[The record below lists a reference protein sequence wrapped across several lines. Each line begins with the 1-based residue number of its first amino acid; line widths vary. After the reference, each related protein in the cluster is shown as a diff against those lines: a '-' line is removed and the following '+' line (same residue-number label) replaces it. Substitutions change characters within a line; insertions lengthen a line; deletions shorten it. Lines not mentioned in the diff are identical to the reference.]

1 MRTSRKV
8 GLVLCNIQ
16 NPYEI
21 SIGKHVM
28 LLYEKDEDRTNAAA
42 HWINQGLEEEQQCIY
57 ASVHAFDKSHI
68 SSISNLSTRIK
79 NYQEHVDNNNL
90 QFINFLPYYESALIG
105 NLVLFH
111 KLKANLEKL
120 LRDLVVK
127 GKKDKIIVFAD
138 AACCLC
144 ENRSFGESEI
154 LEKWWQEVHDEWFKN
169 NYHITVI
176 CPHPN
181 LMLQTEQDTKSKI
194 ANLHDL
200 MLDLNKYDIGHLSTS
215 VEQEN
220 DMRILIVES
229 HPDLLTLYTEFLGM
243 HDIDVVV
250 TSEANECLSLVKA
263 NDFDIIILDTHLSG
277 NMEPSHLAKEIYR
290 IKTTQGIVLT
300 TTNPF
305 YRTSNAI
312 DYFRINKEDILVKPF
327 MLSNLLEVI
336 KRK

>member
-1 MRTSRKV
+1 
-8 GLVLCNIQ
+8 
-16 NPYEI
+16 
-21 SIGKHVM
+21 M

-42 HWINQGLEEEQQCIY
+42 HWINQGLEEEQLCIY
-57 ASVHAFDKSHI
+57 ASVYAFDKSHI

-90 QFINFLPYYESALIG
+90 QCINFLPYYESALSE
-105 NLVLFH
+105 NLVPFD

-154 LEKWWQEVHDEWFKN
+154 LEKWWQEVHDEWLQN

-181 LMLQTEQDTKSKI
+181 LMLQSKQDTKSKI
-194 ANLHDL
+194 ADLHDL
-200 MLDLNKYDIGHLSTS
+200 MFDLNKYDITHLSTS
-215 VEQEN
+215 IEQEN
-220 DMRILIVES
+220 DTRILIVES
-229 HPDLLTLYTEFLGM
+229 DPDLLTLYTEFLDGC
-243 HDIDVVV
+243 DIDVIVA
-250 TSEANECLSLVKA
+250 SESNECLSLVKA
-263 NDFDIIILDTHLSG
+263 NDFDIIILDAHLSG
-277 NMEPSHLAKEIYR
+277 NMAPCDLAKEIYR
-290 IKTTQGIVLT
+290 IKTTQRIVLT
-300 TTNPF
+300 TTNPL
-305 YRTSNAI
+305 YKTSNAI
-312 DYFRINKEDILVKPF
+312 DSFRVNKKDILVKPF

-336 KRK
+336 KSK